1 MGKKLKIEKSK
12 RKEKWRF
19 FGESDAE
26 EKEISD
32 PHIEIKGNKTI
43 TLDGCLGV
51 TEYKETYIKLR
62 LKKGSLILCG
72 KDFNIV
78 FFERRLITV
87 KGYISS
93 IEFCIG

>member
-1 MGKKLKIEKSK
+1 MGKKLKIAKSK

-19 FGESDAE
+19 FGENE
-26 EKEISD
+26 TQEKEISD
-32 PHIEIKGNKTI
+32 PYIEIKGNRSI

-72 KDFNIV
+72 EDFNIV